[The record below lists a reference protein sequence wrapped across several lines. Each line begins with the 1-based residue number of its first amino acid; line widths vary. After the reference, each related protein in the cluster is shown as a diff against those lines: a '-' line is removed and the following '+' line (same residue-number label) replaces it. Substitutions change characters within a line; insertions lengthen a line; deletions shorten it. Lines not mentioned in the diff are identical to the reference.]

1 MPRGPETTL
10 PATSGSGAASDDS
23 LDRRTPFMRRRA
35 VPLALAAA
43 MLVSGMLFEFFWVPV
58 VYHHQQWFAQADIW
72 GMLRA
77 AHFVGWGYLGGV
89 YTAGNGVL
97 AFPGM
102 PILLAPVAMLSGRLG
117 LSESVN
123 PVMLA
128 HPTAIFLL
136 LPVELILASTVLF
149 AADALAEELG
159 TSKGRRAGLCVLL
172 TVLVWP
178 MVALWGHAEDALVM
192 TFALFAMRAMLR
204 RRWVRTGWLL
214 GFAVVLQPLI
224 ALTIP
229 LFLAAS
235 PAGQR
240 IRFAWRCAA
249 ISVVTTAVAFL
260 GNPTETYRA
269 LVTQPGEPSLNHP
282 TPWVAL
288 APRVPDPLSQAHQ
301 GTLPT
306 LGHHIGG
313 FHTVRWSTRP
323 VTIVSSGPGR
333 LIDVILA
340 LLLAAYVWRRPQAPE
355 RLLWLAG
362 VVLAS
367 RCFFE
372 AVMTPYYLTPPLI
385 LLLVLATRAKGWRF
399 PVTLLVAVAVSRFAY
414 QPLGEWAWWLP
425 VVVALSVI
433 LYLTFPDRVDDGRG
447 AAAGSGPDGAG
458 RSRVDRTEHGGPAEA
473 GEGDP
478 GGRVLVIT

>member
-1 MPRGPETTL
+1 
-10 PATSGSGAASDDS
+10 
-23 LDRRTPFMRRRA
+23 
-35 VPLALAAA
+35 
-43 MLVSGMLFEFFWVPV
+43 MLVTGMLFEFFWIPV
-58 VYHHQQWFAQADIW
+58 VYHHQQWFAQVDMW

-89 YTAGNGVL
+89 YTTGNGVL

-117 LSESVN
+117 LSESIS

-128 HPTAIFLL
+128 HPTAVFLL
-136 LPVELILASTVLF
+136 LPTELILAGTVLF

-159 TSKGRRAGLCVLL
+159 SSRGRRTVLCILL
-172 TVLVWP
+172 TILVWP

-192 TFALFAMRAMLR
+192 TFALYGMRAMLR
-204 RRWVRTGWLL
+204 GRWVRTGWLL
-214 GFAVVLQPLI
+214 GFAVVLQPLM

-240 IRFAWRCAA
+240 IRFVCRCAA
-249 ISVVTTAVAFL
+249 LSVVTTGVAYL
-260 GNPTETYRA
+260 GNPSETYRA

-288 APRVPDPLSQAHQ
+288 APRVPDPLPRTHQAA
-301 GTLPT
+301 LPT
-306 LGHHIGG
+306 VGHHIGS
-313 FHTVRWSTRP
+313 FHAVNWSTNP
-323 VTIVSSGPGR
+323 GIIVSNGPGR
-333 LIDVILA
+333 MIDVVLA
-340 LLLAAYVWRRPQAPE
+340 LLLGVYVWRRPQAPE

-362 VVLAS
+362 LVLAS

-372 AVMTPYYLTPPLI
+372 AIMTPYYLTPPLI

-399 PVTLLVAVAVSRFAY
+399 PVTLLVAVVVSRFAY

-425 VVVALSVI
+425 VVAALSVI
-433 LYLTFPDRVDDGRG
+433 VYLTFPGRAETGGEDGT
-447 AAAGSGPDGAG
+447 GSGLDGVN
-458 RSRVDRTEHGGPAEA
+458 RSLIDQSEHGGS
-473 GEGDP
+473 GDP
-478 GGRVLVIT
+478 LEGESEGQILVVT